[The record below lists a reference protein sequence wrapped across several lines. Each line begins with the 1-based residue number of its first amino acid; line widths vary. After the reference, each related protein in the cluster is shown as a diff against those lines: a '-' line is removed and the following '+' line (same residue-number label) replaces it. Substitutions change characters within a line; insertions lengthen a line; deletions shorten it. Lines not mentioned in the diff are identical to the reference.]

1 MEKDNKYTR
10 EGDKRFTLR
19 IEQNLFEQLEAS
31 ARASKRSIGRQIEY
45 IIDKFLNS
53 GKKVEET
60 NIFTDL
66 GLPPLPEKPKKQNKK
81 RA

>member
-1 MEKDNKYTR
+1 MDNDKKYTR

-19 IEQNLFEQLEAS
+19 IEQNLFQQLEAS

-53 GKKVEET
+53 GKKAEET
-60 NIFTDL
+60 DIFTDL
-66 GLPPLPEKPKKQNKK
+66 DLPPMPKEPENENKK